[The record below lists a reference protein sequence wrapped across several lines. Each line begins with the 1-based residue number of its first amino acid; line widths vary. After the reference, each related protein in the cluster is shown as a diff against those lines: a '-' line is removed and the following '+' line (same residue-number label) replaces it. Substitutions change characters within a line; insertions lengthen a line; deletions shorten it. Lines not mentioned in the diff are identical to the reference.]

1 MIPRKGINSADGYGK
16 SSAIRFCI
24 ICGAGLAWIAG
35 SRATLLQP
43 KNFRHQIFSAKLF
56 AAGQN
61 KGRIAIIEI
70 QHIDHKSKLLLIR
83 RDEIEHLLL
92 VGDGK
97 TLVIESGIKH
107 AS

>member
-1 MIPRKGINSADGYGK
+1 MDTVNPAQFVFAS
-16 SSAIRFCI
+16 FVVL
-24 ICGAGLAWIAG
+24 GLLGLLAVG
-35 SRATLLQP
+35 LRYYSQKTLGT
-43 KNFRHQIFSAKLF
+43 KIFSAKLF

-61 KGRIAIIEI
+61 KGRIVIIEI